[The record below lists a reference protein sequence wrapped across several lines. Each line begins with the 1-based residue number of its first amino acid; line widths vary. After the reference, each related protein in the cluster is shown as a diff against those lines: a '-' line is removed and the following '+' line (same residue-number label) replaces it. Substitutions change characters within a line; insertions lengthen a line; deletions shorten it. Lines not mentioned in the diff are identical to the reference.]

1 MIVYQKLVFVSD
13 TDTCLA
19 PIAAA
24 VFHNGPLKE
33 EMEVESRGLV
43 ALFPE
48 PINEKAEAIMINKG
62 IPKFTHSA
70 KQLAEEDFQKGTLI
84 LAMTKKQYVGVVDK
98 FGDREN
104 LFSLSSY
111 IQSEEDV
118 PDPYGKSLK
127 EYADCVD
134 VILAYI
140 RRLEEKLEELDWK
153 EVENEL
159 W

>member
-1 MIVYQKLVFVSD
+1 MIVYQKLIFVGD

-19 PIAAA
+19 PMAAA
-24 VFHNGPLKE
+24 IFHNGSLKE

-48 PINEKAEAIMINKG
+48 PINEKAEAVMINKG
-62 IPKFTHSA
+62 IPRFTHTA
-70 KQLAEEDFQKGTLI
+70 KQLEEEDLEERNLV
-84 LAMTKKQYVGVVDK
+84 LAMTKKQYVAVQDK
-98 FGDREN
+98 FGEREN

-111 IQSEEDV
+111 IQAEGDV

-127 EYADCVD
+127 DYAQCVD
-134 VILAYI
+134 ILQEYI
-140 RRLEEKLEELDWK
+140 AALEKKLDELDWK